1 MIIKLES
8 VFVSC
13 KVKKYNKFDWQQE
26 RVFAVTEKHIYSFKG
41 KSILYPAFQTLIFI
55 ELRRKVPIGKV
66 AALTLSKDPE
76 SSEMVI
82 HVSDDWDF
90 RFKSNK

>member
-1 MIIKLES
+1 
-8 VFVSC
+8 VFLPSPKNTSTPSRE
-13 KVKKYNKFDWQQE
+13 KVF
-26 RVFAVTEKHIYSFKG
+26 FTLLFK
-41 KSILYPAFQTLIFI
+41 TLIFI